1 MPQFNS
7 PLAFR
12 IAESTQ
18 AVFGVSPITKQVE
31 DACRRFDRDVSNIES
46 SRGIDSLLVA
56 IVGAKGQGKTWVARQ
71 FVREESIRAKLKS
84 GDLVDDA
91 TTRLVWVGPAAPEML
106 DPSVEIY
113 HPCSSDELIQLGQP
127 YVLLDTP
134 GITDA
139 DHRAAKLAKEALSLA
154 PIKLLVIARDQIR
167 AAANMM
173 LASQIDGS
181 LCIPV
186 VSSVEPEEIE
196 EGKAIGDLAEDLRS
210 LRDQLVLMAPRAEIG
225 REILV
230 PDFEIADNE
239 GAVSQLFIGAVLD
252 RFSDMGITA
261 AELGSARDRRLFA
274 ANRRFRE
281 QVAELIGDELP
292 QLADAVD
299 QLHRETENLPD
310 RVIDALLGSE
320 SILETGVRMRLRA
333 RLVGD
338 TPLIWFP
345 YRTVMSTLNLTQG
358 AWDRVMLALAG
369 SVPSLFGALSSLAK
383 NVRDNREVS
392 TELQDGIR
400 KRTQEQVQERLRPL
414 CEHFHRTVLKL
425 RPRAERTDTG
435 AQPSNVGLAGIEELQ
450 TRSQKIFDESLERNG
465 TPFWVLQVYALI
477 GVVLFWGFMAGP
489 IVLIYS
495 EYFWASYSALSGG
508 DASLQTFPHPTP
520 SLLFTSLF
528 LSMLPLAIYCMLV
541 LTWALSN
548 RRVRRVAK
556 EIATK
561 HRETVQQLKSEG
573 VIRLEFRSNLL
584 ANAEY
589 LLNLSQVR
597 REVRVEP

>member
-1 MPQFNS
+1 MPEFTS

-18 AVFGVSPITKQVE
+18 AVFGESPITKQVE
-31 DACRRFDRDVSNIES
+31 EACRRFDRDVTNIES

-56 IVGAKGQGKTWVARQ
+56 IVGAKGQGKTWAARQ
-71 FVREESIRAKLKS
+71 FIRAEGVRAKLKS

-91 TTRLVWVGPAAPEML
+91 TTRLVWIGPAAPEAL
-106 DPSVEIY
+106 DPTVEIY
-113 HPCSSDELIQLGQP
+113 HPCSADELIHLGQP

-139 DHRAAKLAKEALSLA
+139 NHRAAKLARESLSLA
-154 PIKLLVIARDQIR
+154 PIKLLVVARDQIR

-186 VSSVEPEEIE
+186 ISSVEPEEIE
-196 EGKAIGDLAEDLRS
+196 NGKAVRDLAEDLRG
-210 LRDQLVLMAPRAEIG
+210 LRDQLGLMAPRADICSEV
-225 REILV
+225 LV
-230 PDFEIADNE
+230 PDFEISDDEA
-239 GAVSQLFIGAVLD
+239 AASQLFVGAVLD

-261 AELGSARDRRLFA
+261 TELGSAKDRRLFA

-281 QVAELIGDELP
+281 HIAELIGDELP

-299 QLHRETENLPD
+299 QLNRETENLPD

-333 RLVGD
+333 RLVSE

-392 TELQDGIR
+392 TELQNGIR

-425 RPRAERTDTG
+425 RPRAERIDAG
-435 AQPSNVGLAGIEELQ
+435 SHPSNVGLAGIEELQ

-465 TPFWVLQVYALI
+465 TPFWVLQLFALI

-489 IVLIYS
+489 IVLIYK
-495 EYFWASYSALSGG
+495 EYFMASFSALSGG
-508 DASLQTFPHPTP
+508 DASLRTFPHPTP

-528 LSMLPLAIYCMLV
+528 LSMLPVAIYCMLV

-556 EIATK
+556 EIANR
-561 HRETVQQLKSEG
+561 HRDAVQELKAEG
-573 VIRLEFRSNLL
+573 VIRLEFRSSLL

-589 LLNLSQVR
+589 LLNLSHAR
-597 REVRVEP
+597 REARSES